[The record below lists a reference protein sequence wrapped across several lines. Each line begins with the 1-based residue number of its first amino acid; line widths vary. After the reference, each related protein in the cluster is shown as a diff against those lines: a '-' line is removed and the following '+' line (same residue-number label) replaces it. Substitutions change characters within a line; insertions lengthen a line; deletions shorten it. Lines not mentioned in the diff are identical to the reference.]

1 MGTILQ
7 DMMGMLSRKKV
18 VTPRT
23 DDYITLARY
32 ASAQERMKPHPKVE
46 TELVTMGA
54 IKTFVNVGNSDSQQL
69 SINGSN
75 LSISNGNTVDL
86 GDQEVKIIPFN
97 IVAGAAGS
105 STMPSNYNLIDI
117 SWDGLGNGTY
127 TLNLPPAASMTYRNV
142 RIITNGT
149 LDNGA
154 NDKIDITPAG
164 SETIDGAA
172 SFEISKRY
180 EGISIWSN
188 GTAWIIIQ
196 AKAH

>member
-1 MGTILQ
+1 MSTILQ
-7 DMMGMLSRKKV
+7 DIMGMLSRKKI
-18 VTPRT
+18 VTPIT
-23 DDYITLARY
+23 NDYFVIARY
-32 ASAQERMKPHPKVE
+32 ANPQERLKPNPKVE
-46 TELVTMGA
+46 TELITMA
-54 IKTFVNVGNSDSQQL
+54 DIKTFVNASTAAKL
-69 SINGSN
+69 
-75 LSISNGNTVDL
+75 
-86 GDQEVKIIPFN
+86 IPFN
-97 IVAGAAGS
+97 ILAGSAGS

-117 SWDGLGNGTY
+117 AWDGLGNGTY
-127 TLNLPPAASMTYRNV
+127 TLNLPTAASMTYRNV

-154 NDKIDITPAG
+154 QDKINITPVG

-188 GTAWIIIQ
+188 GTEWIIIQ

>member
-1 MGTILQ
+1 MSNILQ
-7 DMMGMLSRKKV
+7 DMMGMLTRKKIA
-18 VTPRT
+18 TPKT
-23 DDYITLARY
+23 GDFITIARY
-32 ASAQERMKPHPKVE
+32 ATVQERLKPNPKIE
-46 TELVTMGA
+46 AELVTMDA
-54 IKTFVNVGNSDSQQL
+54 IKTFVNAGNSDSQQL

-86 GDQEVKIIPFN
+86 GDQEIKIIPFN

-105 STMPSNYNLIDI
+105 STIPSNYNLIDI
-117 SWDGLGNGTY
+117 SWDGLGGGTY

-142 RIITNGT
+142 RIITDGT

-154 NDKIDITPAG
+154 QDKIDVTPAG

-188 GTAWIIIQ
+188 GAEWIVIQ

>member
-142 RIITNGT
+142 RIITDGT

-154 NDKIDITPAG
+154 QDKIDVTPAG